1 MKPRR
6 ALLLQSI
13 VILGFATTATTAF
26 AVQGDPNVA
35 EKERQ
40 KLYEAGQAITDSYS
54 VGRDSDKDLETLALA
69 GPLLKYAAELEKKYA
84 EGIASDNQPYRN
96 LKSTIEYCR
105 ERIAGFEKAIKDW
118 ASLASIQADAEHAR
132 KMVAMSIEYQAPA
145 YYREESDIAIKRRS
159 IAARIQ
165 VLERLAPD
173 SADLK
178 AAKELADSLAKEVA
192 DAQTKLLKGILE
204 QNQLPQDNY
213 SQADREAL
221 LKLVTDTWIKAAP
234 QQAVLKTGL
243 IGDSWTRTR
252 KWEIQN
258 RTLYLVER
266 SEIQGYVVVEHDD
279 QTVACRRILL
289 RRDHTDN
296 DKLSASTI
304 NDPAAEP
311 SPMEL
316 VLKSKLK

>member
-1 MKPRR
+1 M
-6 ALLLQSI
+6 L
-13 VILGFATTATTAF
+13 VLGFAPTAF
-26 AVQGDPNVA
+26 AIQGDPNVA
-35 EKERQ
+35 EQERQ
-40 KLYEAGQAITDSYS
+40 KLAEAGQGITDPSN
-54 VGRDSDKDLETLALA
+54 VGRESDKDLETLALTK
-69 GPLLKYAAELEKKYA
+69 PLLEYAGELEKKYA
-84 EGIASDNQPYRN
+84 QGIASDNQPYRN
-96 LKSTIEYCR
+96 LKLTIEYNR
-105 ERIAGFEKAIKDW
+105 KKVADFEKAIKDW
-118 ASLASIQADAEHAR
+118 ASLESIKADAEHAR

-159 IAARIQ
+159 IATRIQ

-178 AAKELADSLAKEVA
+178 SARELANSLAKEVA
-192 DAQTKLLKGILE
+192 AAQTKLLKGILE
-204 QNQLPQDNY
+204 QNQLPEDNY
-213 SQADREAL
+213 SQSDREAL
-221 LKLVTDTWIKAAP
+221 LKLVTDTWTTAAP

-243 IGDSWTRTR
+243 IGDSWTRTK

-279 QTVACRRILL
+279 QTVACRRIRI
-289 RRDHTDN
+289 RRDHLEN

-304 NDPAAEP
+304 NDPKVEP

>member
-1 MKPRR
+1 MKRR
-6 ALLLQSI
+6 HAFLFQLML
-13 VILGFATTATTAF
+13 VLGFVPTAF
-26 AVQGDPNVA
+26 GVQGDPNVA
-35 EKERQ
+35 EQERL
-40 KLYEAGQAITDSYS
+40 KLAEAGQGIPDPQN
-54 VGRDSDKDLETLALA
+54 VGRDSEKDLETLALTK
-69 GPLLKYAAELEKKYA
+69 PLLDYATELEKKYA
-84 EGIASDNQPYRN
+84 EGIASENQPYRN
-96 LKSTIEYCR
+96 LKSTIEYNR
-105 ERIAGFEKAIKDW
+105 KRVADFEKAIQDW
-118 ASLASIQADAEHAR
+118 ASLESIKADADHAL

-159 IAARIQ
+159 MAARMQ

-178 AAKELADSLAKEVA
+178 TARELADGLAKEVA
-192 DAQTKLLKGILE
+192 DAQTKLLEGILE
-204 QNQLPQDNY
+204 QNQLPEDNY

-221 LKLVTDTWIKAAP
+221 LKLVTDTWTKAAP
-234 QQAVLKTGL
+234 QQAVLKAGL

-258 RTLYLVER
+258 RSLYLVER
-266 SEIQGYVVVEHDD
+266 SEIQGYVVVEHNDR
-279 QTVACRRILL
+279 TVACRRIRI

-304 NDPAAEP
+304 NDPATEP